1 MNAADAILEKLNEM
15 FPDKNALQMRDVAR
29 YMGVSEPTV
38 KRLFGLG
45 KGKYIDKITLAYKLA
60 K

>member
-1 MNAADAILEKLNEM
+1 MTAEEAILEKLNEM
-15 FPDKNALQMRDVAR
+15 FPNKQALQMKDVAQ

-38 KRLFGLG
+38 KRQFGLG
-45 KGKYIDKITLAYKLA
+45 KGKYIDKIALAYKLA